1 MQYQFHGV
9 KGQALKELIPVSSY
23 VNWLIIIL
31 NVENN
36 EAKSLIDTGQ
46 LLLKISSFWK
56 ELNKE

>member
-9 KGQALKELIPVSSY
+9 KGQALKELIPVLSY

-36 EAKSLIDTGQ
+36 EAKSLIDTG
-46 LLLKISSFWK
+46 
-56 ELNKE
+56 